1 MQGNAM
7 IQVLHTLFQ
16 TDSLTVTKVHPLN
29 SRLFPLMG
37 EAQTFFFFNIWPSFR
52 ILTSR
57 QASVI
62 TAKMA
67 ARFPLSGGS
76 HWLSGTLTLTWSS
89 FKFSSFPHAIL
100 ILMHLI
106 TEIEKGSEGKE
117 EMGICAISMK

>member
-1 MQGNAM
+1 MGNEY
-7 IQVLHTLFQ
+7 ILKLELSFPCENWQ
-16 TDSLTVTKVHPLN
+16 SL
-29 SRLFPLMG
+29 
-37 EAQTFFFFNIWPSFR
+37 Q

-67 ARFPLSGGS
+67 AQFPLSGGS

-106 TEIEKGSEGKE
+106 TEIEKGSEGKGRWE
-117 EMGICAISMK
+117 FAP